1 MPEEE
6 NMYRKKLRSFLKD
19 SVNQKRYAKWI
30 FEYSKQY
37 IWHIV
42 GLILINIALSLISI
56 GSSVA
61 SKYVVDLASSSKGLT
76 IGIIMMV
83 ALTAFSLLLSVA
95 LSICTTIVNEKY
107 SFSIRLKLY
116 DNILKTKWPKLASYK
131 AGDLI
136 TRMTSDINAVTS
148 GITSTAPDIL
158 TLSIQLVIA
167 FIVLFYYDAGLAL
180 FALISAPV
188 AVLTSII
195 MAAKLKKLQVKVQES
210 ESAYNAFLHESMDN
224 LLVIKSFANE
234 EESSRKFSE
243 LRRER
248 FYWVMKRSRMSIMTN
263 MVLSLA
269 FSIGYLVA
277 FTTGAVKISQ
287 GLITF
292 GTMTLFLSMVRQI
305 QTPIVGLGRTIPS
318 LVSVLAS
325 AGRLIEVSDLE
336 KEERII
342 EGPIPKGVGIKF
354 RDVSFKYLDDFILQD
369 VNFDINQGD
378 TVAITGRTGAGK
390 TTLIKL
396 LMNFIEPTQ
405 GEVLYSDQNNVL
417 SKANAGSREFI
428 GYIPQGNYLFSGT
441 IADNLR
447 VGKTDAT
454 VEEINEALRCA
465 CADEFVNAMK
475 DGINTI
481 IGERGEGLSEGQGQ
495 RIALARAFIRK
506 SPLLILDESTSA
518 LDEMTEYKILECIK
532 NMAYKPTCVIITHR
546 KAAISICNRHI
557 RVLDNSVIE
566 VGTDA

>member
-167 FIVLFYYDAGLAL
+167 FIVLFYYAGLAL